1 MANISGFIT
10 STNTAA
16 ELGAEVWLDQTCV
29 LNCEHVDSPQN
40 FVCTVDDQDAE
51 HELRIVMKHKRAEH
65 TKINQQGGIDEDA
78 CLTVSDLRV
87 DDIDLPLL
95 VFCDHIYT
103 HDFNGTRP
111 LSSHRFY
118 GVMGCNGEVVLKFTT
133 PIELWLLEKL

>member
-29 LNCEHVDSPQN
+29 LNCEHVDSPQS

-51 HELRIVMKHKRAEH
+51 HKLRIVMKHKRSEH
-65 TKINQQGGIDEDA
+65 TTLNQQGDIVEDA

-87 DDIDLPLL
+87 DDIDLPLT
-95 VFCDHIYT
+95 VFCDHIYA
-103 HDFNGTRP
+103 HDFNGTQP
-111 LSSHRFY
+111 LSNHRFY
-118 GVMGCNGEVVLKFTT
+118 GVMGCNGEVVFEFTT